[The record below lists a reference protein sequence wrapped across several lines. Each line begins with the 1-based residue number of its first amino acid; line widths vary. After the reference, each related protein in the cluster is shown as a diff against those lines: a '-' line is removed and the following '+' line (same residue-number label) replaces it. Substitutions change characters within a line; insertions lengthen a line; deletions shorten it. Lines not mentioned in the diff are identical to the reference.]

1 MKKNIAFS
9 ENLKRLRK
17 EAGLSRHTLSE
28 MICYSEKSV
37 EKWES
42 AHATPPLSVICR
54 LSEIFAVSLDS
65 LIYADE
71 TDIEYYLG
79 VDGGGTKTQFVL
91 TDTSLNTLNTIEMAS
106 SNPNDIGMENCLS
119 VLKKGV
125 TQITQ
130 GIDRKKISAF
140 FGIAGGGISGDNASV
155 IKKMLSGLGLGTFDN
170 GSDADNVIELTL
182 GDQDGICIIMGTGL
196 IGFAKKDQKLTR
208 CAGWGYLI
216 DSGGSGYNI
225 GRDALEAVLSGIDG
239 RQQSGILRTAFED
252 HLKKD
257 VRDAIPEIYSGGKRF
272 IASLAPLVFEAAKA
286 NDPIAISIIDKNA
299 FAVAQVINTLQKG
312 FDSQSVPVA
321 ICGGLGKHR
330 DILEEL
336 ISKHLTCPTDIK
348 FVTDPT
354 VNGAILKAQK
364 LAKHLSTNKN
374 THKVRI

>member
-54 LSEIFAVSLDS
+54 LSEIFAVALDS

-182 GDQDGICIIMGTGL
+182 GDQDGICIIMGTGM
-196 IGFAKKDQKLTR
+196 IGFAKKDQKLTS
-208 CAGWGYLI
+208 GLTVEVEIFTKGTSYWESLI
-216 DSGGSGYNI
+216 ARGLERQVLNYVDAQMPDNAVNYCK
-225 GRDALEAVLSGIDG
+225 GR
-239 RQQSGILRTAFED
+239 
-252 HLKKD
+252 
-257 VRDAIPEIYSGGKRF
+257 Y
-272 IASLAPLVFEAAKA
+272 
-286 NDPIAISIIDKNA
+286 
-299 FAVAQVINTLQKG
+299 AQL
-312 FDSQSVPVA
+312 
-321 ICGGLGKHR
+321 
-330 DILEEL
+330 
-336 ISKHLTCPTDIK
+336 SKHQVKEITRIVEDLK
-348 FVTDPT
+348 S
-354 VNGAILKAQK
+354 NGI
-364 LAKHLSTNKN
+364 
-374 THKVRI
+374 V